1 MKRLS
6 CEEFLKKFV
15 IHRVRYMHRFTMTR
29 DVTEYSFGTD
39 PLGLLVDRLPIRR
52 GKHRIKAKILELG
65 LVSDAK
71 ELRKKR
77 TKKSGKHSSGK
88 SASHAHGDNSG
99 DEDDGR
105 EDDDDDDESESDASL
120 SDDDN
125 PEPSGYRRSKK
136 RKQYAFLR
144 LDSQPFNPETMTT
157 VFDQLIENGISRKR
171 N

>member
-1 MKRLS
+1 
-6 CEEFLKKFV
+6 
-15 IHRVRYMHRFTMTR
+15 MTE
-29 DVTEYSFGTD
+29 DSFGTD

-52 GKHRIKAKILELG
+52 GKNRIKAKILELG

-77 TKKSGKHSSGK
+77 TKKSGKQSSGK

-125 PEPSGYRRSKK
+125 PEPSGYRHSKK

-144 LDSQPFNPETMTT
+144 LDSQPFNPETMTN